1 LTLITCSVV
10 GFKVLV
16 IARSRF
22 WRGSLYVDRFLLSR
36 NYVIFKEKHIG
47 DNLGYRLKVIRTVLE
62 LYLFG
67 LCVFEQRPEVS

>member
-1 LTLITCSVV
+1 
-10 GFKVLV
+10 
-16 IARSRF
+16 
-22 WRGSLYVDRFLLSR
+22 
-36 NYVIFKEKHIG
+36 VIFKEKHIG